1 MRCIE
6 GESQGQGS
14 RKGKQYDN
22 EKGGSKINL
31 KMHTERMSFCRLQ
44 LIGQQLQRLRGT
56 ARLRGE
62 LDAELRVVYTRR
74 ALNTT
79 PRLKTGSTFA
89 LIRGIT

>member
-1 MRCIE
+1 ME

-56 ARLRGE
+56 ARLRGG